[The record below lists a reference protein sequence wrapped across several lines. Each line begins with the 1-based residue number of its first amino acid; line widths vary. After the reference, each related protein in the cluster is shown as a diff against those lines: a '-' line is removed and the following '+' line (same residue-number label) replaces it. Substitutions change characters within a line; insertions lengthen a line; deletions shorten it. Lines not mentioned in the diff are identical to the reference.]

1 MIFFAPKNATNKNFT
16 GRVSDYFPLIV
27 IVNILGDL
35 NCVVFDKSRKDNFEI
50 SSHFFILIRYFSAQ
64 IIFRFIRLEWFFIRS
79 IRNSFNANK
88 SIAFFFFFRLIY
100 RLLLS

>member
-27 IVNILGDL
+27 IVNILGDFQL
-35 NCVVFDKSRKDNFEI
+35 RCFRQIYRKDNFEI

-64 IIFRFIRLEWFFIRS
+64 IIFRFIRLEWF
-79 IRNSFNANK
+79 SFVA
-88 SIAFFFFFRLIY
+88 SEIV
-100 RLLLS
+100 SMQTSQ